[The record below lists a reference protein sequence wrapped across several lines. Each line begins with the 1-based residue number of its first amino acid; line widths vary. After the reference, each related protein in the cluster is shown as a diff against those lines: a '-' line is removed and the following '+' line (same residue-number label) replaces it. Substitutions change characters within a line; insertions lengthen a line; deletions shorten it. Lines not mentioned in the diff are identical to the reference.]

1 MSSISSVPAVPAGS
15 QISPVDQVLY
25 HQSNL
30 IGDWKGSWTKT
41 GGAIELD
48 VVSIN
53 NGLATVKYTH
63 NGYTE
68 RGTATVSQN
77 TITYGDVTLGTR
89 DGQNAALEFAAGTAT
104 QSAILTKSAST
115 ANQNPLAGNW
125 IGSNATGS
133 VAIEVQ
139 SISGRNA
146 QIQYSIMGQT
156 GQGTGDVYAHA
167 VDLGNVLVSS
177 TDGVTGTVTY
187 TVGQQTLSLAIKK
200 YTPPTTTTSSSSAT
214 STSSVNLLA

>member
-30 IGDWKGSWTKT
+30 VGDWKGTWTKS
-41 GGAIELD
+41 GGAVELD

-53 NGLATVKYTH
+53 NGIASVKYTH

-77 TITYGDVTLGTR
+77 TISYGDVTLGTR
-89 DGQNAALEFAAGTAT
+89 DGTNAALEFSAGTAT

-115 ANQNPLAGNW
+115 ANQNPLVGNW

-133 VAIEVQ
+133 VAVQVQ
-139 SISGRNA
+139 SITGRGA
-146 QIQYSIMGQT
+146 QIQYSVFGQT
-156 GQGTGDVYAHA
+156 GQGTGNVYAHA
-167 VDLGNVLVSS
+167 VDLGNVMVAS
-177 TDGVTGTVTY
+177 TDGLTGTVTY
-187 TVGQQTLSLAIKK
+187 KVGQQTLSLAVKK
-200 YTPPTTTTSSSSAT
+200 FTPPATTTSP
-214 STSSVNLLA
+214 STTSVNKLA